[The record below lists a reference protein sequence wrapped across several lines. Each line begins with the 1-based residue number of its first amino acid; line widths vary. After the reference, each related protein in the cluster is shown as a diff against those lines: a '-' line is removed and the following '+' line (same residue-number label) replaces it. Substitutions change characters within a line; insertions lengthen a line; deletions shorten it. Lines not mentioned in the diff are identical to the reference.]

1 MGIIIILSLILIG
14 IVVVQIA
21 RISELAG
28 SLRGAEEA
36 MLDSNRRNGFY
47 MLLFLAGFLIFVI
60 LSAFHYK
67 NWMLGYGP
75 HISASEHGV
84 ALDGLF
90 NTTLLITG
98 IVFVLTHVL
107 LFYYSYKYQYEPGR
121 KSLFLSHDNT
131 LELVWTGI
139 PALVMCFLV
148 VKGLVVWNEVMA
160 DSNDEYIE
168 IEAMGQQ
175 FNWLIRYP
183 GADNHLGERNY
194 KLFTASNPFGQD
206 WNDKKNLDDF
216 HPAEIVL
223 PKGKKVRVRITAKD
237 VLHNFDLPHFR
248 VKMDAIPGLPTY
260 FVFTPTT
267 TTEEYRQRL
276 KTVPEYQALSE
287 PEDPESPLLWE
298 SFEYELACAE
308 LCGKGHYS
316 MKRLVKIVEQDEYD
330 AWLIAQQEQ
339 AWYPNNVKGKDEDPF
354 KVMNAADA
362 RAQELMLRKK
372 NFMESVD
379 NAIKAEDTGERMFK
393 LDNVKYKTGSAELE
407 DDSSYELK
415 NLAEV
420 MTAYPK
426 LRLELAGHTDNIGN
440 PVNNQSL
447 SQRRAESV
455 YNFLTNEGGVTAN
468 RLKAVGYG
476 DAQPIETNDNE
487 EGRRQNRRTEARI
500 ISN

>member
-1 MGIIIILSLILIG
+1 MGIIIFLSIILIG

-21 RISELAG
+21 RITELAG
-28 SLRGAEEA
+28 KLRGEEA
-36 MLDSNRRNGFY
+36 AALDSNRRQGVY
-47 MLLFLAGFLIFVI
+47 MVLFVVGFLIFCVV
-60 LSAFHYK
+60 SAWYYQ

-75 HISASEHGV
+75 HESASEHGL

-90 NTTLLITG
+90 NTTLFFTG
-98 IVFVLTHVL
+98 IVFVVTQIL
-107 LFYYSYKYQYEPGR
+107 LFWYSYKYQYKPGR
-121 KSLFLSHDNT
+121 KVLFLAHDNT
-131 LELVWTGI
+131 LEIFWTAI
-139 PALVMCFLV
+139 PAAVMCFLV
-148 VKGLVVWNEVMA
+148 VKGLIVWNETMA
-160 DSNDEYIE
+160 DTNDEYIE

-183 GADNHLGERNY
+183 GEDGLLGERNY
-194 KLFTASNPFGQD
+194 KLFTATNPFGQD
-206 WNDKKNLDDF
+206 WNDEKNHDDF

-260 FVFTPTT
+260 FVFTPRT
-267 TTEEYRQRL
+267 TTEEYRERL
-276 KTVPEYQALSE
+276 KTVPEYQALSD
-287 PEDPESPLLWE
+287 PNDPESPPLWE
-298 SFEYELACAE
+298 AFNYELACAE

-316 MKRLVKIVEQDEYD
+316 MKRIVKIVEQEEYD
-330 AWLIAQQEQ
+330 KWVATQNEQ
-339 AWYPNNVKGKDEDPF
+339 AWYPNSVKGKDEDPF
-354 KVMNAADA
+354 KALNAEEAKML
-362 RAQELMLRKK
+362 ELENRKK
-372 NFMESVD
+372 NLMESINTAIAAE
-379 NAIKAEDTGERMFK
+379 NAAERMFN

-407 DDSSYELK
+407 SDSFYELDNVVEAMNSFA
-415 NLAEV
+415 NL
-420 MTAYPK
+420 K
-426 LRLELAGHTDNIGN
+426 IELAGHTDNVGN

-455 YNFLTNEGGVTAN
+455 YNYLIEKGITAN

-476 DAQPIETNDNE
+476 DSQPTATNDTE